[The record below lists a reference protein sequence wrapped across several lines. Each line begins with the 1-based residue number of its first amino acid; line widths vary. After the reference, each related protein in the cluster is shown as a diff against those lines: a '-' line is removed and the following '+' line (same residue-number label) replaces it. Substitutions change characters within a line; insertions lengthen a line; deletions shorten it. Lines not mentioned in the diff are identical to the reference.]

1 MARYAPDD
9 LEHAKRDVLSRAM
22 HREIV
27 EGRGTEN
34 GAVYLD
40 LTQVSYEGLRDVMG
54 EIIDDFEAAG
64 LDVRK
69 EPIEIAPAAHSCM
82 GGVLI
87 DTNGRT
93 DVDGLFVA
101 GENGG
106 RLARRESPG
115 ERGPHRVR
123 RDGR

>member
-1 MARYAPDD
+1 MDAEPKTAG
-9 LEHAKRDVLSRAM
+9 L
-22 HREIV
+22 
-27 EGRGTEN
+27 
-34 GAVYLD
+34 YLD
-40 LTQVSYEGLRDVMG
+40 LTKVSYEGLRDVMG
-54 EIIDDFEAAG
+54 EILDDFEAAG

-82 GGVLI
+82 GGVII

-106 RLARRESPG
+106 GPSRGESPG
-115 ERGPHRVR
+115 ERGSHRVR
-123 RDGR
+123 RHGRPGGPGGRSCGRRGRAARKE